1 MGGGMKALF
10 AVVAVLVFAHAV
22 EADAADWFD
31 WRWNSFSDACD
42 DDCSIMIF
50 GGRFVETSMDD
61 IFLGGNLSPTEWEY
75 GDSSFLG
82 VALSR
87 TVASFWDDRFTIE
100 PEVGFGK
107 RFGAMNEFEA
117 WAALFL
123 RYHDFPCAR
132 ATIAGTVYSTIL
144 LRKSPSRCHRTNLTS
159 WLSDTITAQAHMK

>member
-1 MGGGMKALF
+1 MKALF

-82 VALSR
+82 VAISR
-87 TVASFWDDRFTIE
+87 TVTSFWDDRFTIE
-100 PEVGFGK
+100 PEVGSG
-107 RFGAMNEFEA
+107 RGSV
-117 WAALFL
+117 
-123 RYHDFPCAR
+123 R
-132 ATIAGTVYSTIL
+132 
-144 LRKSPSRCHRTNLTS
+144 
-159 WLSDTITAQAHMK
+159 